1 MNSIIADLNAAM
13 SKKQLVN
20 IYLNTG
26 DIFYTGY
33 IETYNDDEVI
43 IATYESSGLADG
55 YVAMKTAIIE
65 SVERQS
71 EDLDS
76 IKEKKDIE
84 NVDELSSIIEEFK
97 AKF

>member
-65 SVERQS
+65 SVERHQR
-71 EDLDS
+71 
-76 IKEKKDIE
+76 KDVNRKGRGI
-84 NVDELSSIIEEFK
+84 NGIPTQRITL
-97 AKF
+97 